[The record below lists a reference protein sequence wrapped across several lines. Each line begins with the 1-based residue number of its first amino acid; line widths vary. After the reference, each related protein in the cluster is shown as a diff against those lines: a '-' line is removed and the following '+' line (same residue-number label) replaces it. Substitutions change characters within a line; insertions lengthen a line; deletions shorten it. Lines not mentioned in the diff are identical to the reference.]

1 MSTAKRNE
9 ELTSK
14 LYKIGGGFLDLSGA
28 EQITQYGKK
37 CLTDLTKHEVEII
50 CGSPPETDQVAL
62 FCYYHS
68 VNCGT
73 GMADYNE
80 SIYSCFP
87 LCSKNAAHGVIKI
100 EGKLTAEECS
110 LVKTVISQ
118 ITLALDREMMASLE
132 EENRLQAEKEKLRSS
147 LLRSI
152 SHDLRTPL
160 TGIAGGADLLL
171 SNFNE
176 INPETMK
183 SVLNDIS
190 SDAFWLSGMV
200 ENLLNMTRIQDGRLV
215 IKKNCEVVDDI
226 IGEAVSKIIKQKK
239 DHKLIVEKADEM
251 LLVPMDGR
259 LIIQVL
265 INLIDNSFKHTRDDS
280 SVWVKVYRESE
291 NAVFEIADNG
301 GGIREDKIDK
311 LFNSYYTVDDNNS
324 DKKLGIGLG
333 LNICK
338 SIVEA
343 HGGKITAENNSI
355 GGASFKFYL
364 PEVKVK

>member
-1 MSTAKRNE
+1 
-9 ELTSK
+9 
-14 LYKIGGGFLDLSGA
+14 
-28 EQITQYGKK
+28 
-37 CLTDLTKHEVEII
+37 
-50 CGSPPETDQVAL
+50 
-62 FCYYHS
+62 
-68 VNCGT
+68 
-73 GMADYNE
+73 
-80 SIYSCFP
+80 
-87 LCSKNAAHGVIKI
+87 
-100 EGKLTAEECS
+100 
-110 LVKTVISQ
+110 
-118 ITLALDREMMASLE
+118 MASLE